1 MSDLDNEEIEATRLL
16 KNLEKK
22 ELDEMIKSTEG
33 SIEETCKFLKDN
45 SFIEYKEKSADEMFE
60 DENYIKEFYD
70 KMGDSTTSENCEVLV
85 YRYYVTE
92 EEIETQIEFYLE
104 DEEVGINGLLNK
116 RVLKAIN
123 KKCKEL
129 GWL

>member
-1 MSDLDNEEIEATRLL
+1 MSDLDNEELKATRELNR
-16 KNLEKK
+16 KEIEK
-22 ELDEMIKSTEG
+22 SS
-33 SIEETCKFLKDN
+33 SIEEKQ
-45 SFIEYKEKSADEMFE
+45 EKSSCIEKTADEMFK

-70 KMGDSTTSENCEVLV
+70 KMGDSTIEEKCEVLV
-85 YRYYVTE
+85 YRYYISK

-116 RVLKAIN
+116 RILKAIN

-129 GWL
+129 GWIE

>member
-1 MSDLDNEEIEATRLL
+1 MDLTEEELKATR
-16 KNLEKK
+16 
-22 ELDEMIKSTEG
+22 EMKAINKIISPE
-33 SIEETCKFLKDN
+33 
-45 SFIEYKEKSADEMFE
+45 EKSADEMFE

-85 YRYYVTE
+85 YRYYVSE

-123 KKCKEL
+123 KKCQEL
-129 GWL
+129 GWI

>member
-1 MSDLDNEEIEATRLL
+1 MSDLDNEEYEATKKLQ
-16 KNLEKK
+16 EK
-22 ELDEMIKSTEG
+22 T
-33 SIEETCKFLKDN
+33 
-45 SFIEYKEKSADEMFE
+45 ADEMFE

-70 KMGDSTTSENCEVLV
+70 KMGDSTTEEKCEVLV
-85 YRYYVTE
+85 YRYYVSE

>member
-1 MSDLDNEEIEATRLL
+1 MSDLDNEELEATKMLNL
-16 KNLEKK
+16 IDEIKECAKNTTREDIIEVVEK
-22 ELDEMIKSTEG
+22 LG
-33 SIEETCKFLKDN
+33 IE
-45 SFIEYKEKSADEMFE
+45 KEKSADELFE

-85 YRYYVTE
+85 YRYYVSE
-92 EEIETQIEFYLE
+92 EEIESQIEFYLE

-123 KKCKEL
+123 KKVSEM

>member
-1 MSDLDNEEIEATRLL
+1 MSDLDEEEIEATKKIYIDGIQSEDYGGNSLTTYP
-16 KNLEKK
+16 KQTIISTKIYFEEK
-22 ELDEMIKSTEG
+22 
-33 SIEETCKFLKDN
+33 IEKT
-45 SFIEYKEKSADEMFE
+45 ADEMFE

-70 KMGDSTTSENCEVLV
+70 KMGDSTTEEKCEVLV
-85 YRYYVTE
+85 YRYYVSE

-123 KKCKEL
+123 KKCKEK
-129 GWL
+129 GWI